1 MIKDLLYF
9 YPFYQIFFLKKEE
22 KLINPLSKYR
32 KIQLIIPPKFLISHG
47 RIKIFKDD

>member
-1 MIKDLLYF
+1 MITDLLYF
-9 YPFYQIFFLKKEE
+9 YPFYQIFFKKEE

-32 KIQLIIPPKFLISHG
+32 KNQLIIPPKFLISHG